1 MSHYIAHPIF
11 VSGKWELLSLPEYII
26 CFLELFLKKLFTTAV
41 HDALSFYV
49 GAIALVS
56 AVRAKGSNNIL
67 DGTLKINSGNNL
79 VAGIM

>member
-11 VSGKWELLSLPEYII
+11 VSGKWELLSLPEYIT

-79 VAGIM
+79 VAGII